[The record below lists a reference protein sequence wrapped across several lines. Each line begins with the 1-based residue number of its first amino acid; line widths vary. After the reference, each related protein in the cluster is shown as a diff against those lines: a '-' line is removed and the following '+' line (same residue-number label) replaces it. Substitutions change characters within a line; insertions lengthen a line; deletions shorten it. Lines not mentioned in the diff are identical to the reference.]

1 MRVRVCACACVPVCA
16 CAGVHAHGMS
26 WSVLEFKKCP
36 GMSWNVQEVHENS
49 EDVLDCPGIF
59 HI

>member
-1 MRVRVCACACVPVCA
+1 MRVCACVCVPVCA
-16 CAGVHAHGMS
+16 CAGVRAHGMF

-36 GMSWNVQEVHENS
+36 GMSWNVLEFHENS
-49 EDVLDCPGIF
+49 ENVLDCPGIF